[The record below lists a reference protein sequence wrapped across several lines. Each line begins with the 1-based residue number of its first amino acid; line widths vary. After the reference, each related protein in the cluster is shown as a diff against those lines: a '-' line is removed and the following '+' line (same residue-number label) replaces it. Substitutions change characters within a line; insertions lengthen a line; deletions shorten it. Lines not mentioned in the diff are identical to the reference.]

1 MKGGDLTTDLAA
13 LGQKAATDSLS
24 PTLTAALSQVTVL
37 TDVVKNAN
45 TMIVNAQSTILAD
58 CTDKLATGV
67 ASAVDQATTAAT
79 AAANAV
85 CDSRLANIGVIN
97 PDDIASGQPMD
108 GQSMDDI
115 GSGPP
120 AGGGRSACK
129 CQCKC
134 NIKTRRR
141 KRAKRSKSRVRRQRL
156 SARR

>member
-1 MKGGDLTTDLAA
+1 MPLATDLAL

-45 TMIVNAQSTILAD
+45 TMVVNAQTSILAD
-58 CTDKLATGV
+58 VQDKLSTGV
-67 ASAVDQATTAAT
+67 STAVQEATTAAE

-85 CDSRLANIGVIN
+85 VDSRLANITSVVAN
-97 PDDIASGQPMD
+97 PDDFTYGQPMD
-108 GQSMDDI
+108 NI
-115 GSGPP
+115 AYGSP